1 MRTFTKSIAI
11 GTVAAVSLLGAG
23 VAGAASNTG
32 PLPVSHRVTPHVVKV
47 KKVAFKATI
56 KGSMSLL
63 WGDSSV
69 TASSVTGKGAATLLG
84 SATLTG
90 SGMAPFS
97 GQSTCEPISG
107 KGVLSG
113 AGSKLMLNVSAS
125 TSQAGQACGADQAA
139 PTAVTV
145 SKGVAKITGGTG
157 KWKGASGT
165 LTYKAMFLIKSTT
178 SGSTESDSFTA
189 TLTGTL
195 TVKK

>member
-1 MRTFTKSIAI
+1 M
-11 GTVAAVSLLGAG
+11 
-23 VAGAASNTG
+23 
-32 PLPVSHRVTPHVVKV
+32 TPHVVTV

-63 WGDSSV
+63 WSDSSV
-69 TASSVTGKGAATLLG
+69 DCLLG
-84 SATLTG
+84 DRQGRRDPPRLARTLTG
-90 SGMAPFS
+90 NGMAPFS

-157 KWKGASGT
+157 KWKGVSRNPDLQGHV
-165 LTYKAMFLIKSTT
+165 L
-178 SGSTESDSFTA
+178 D
-189 TLTGTL
+189 
-195 TVKK
+195 